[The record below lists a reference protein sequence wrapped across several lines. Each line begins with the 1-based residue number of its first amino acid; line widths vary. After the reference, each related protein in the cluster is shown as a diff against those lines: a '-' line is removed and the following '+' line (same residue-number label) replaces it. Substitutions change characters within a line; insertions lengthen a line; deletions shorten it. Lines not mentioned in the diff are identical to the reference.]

1 MLDYLAPSAPPA
13 APAGG
18 RTAQLAARV
27 VDLLLAQG
35 LPLPRHA
42 LPRSAFR
49 VPTSAAPA
57 PSGSL
62 RLPGAR
68 RFWWAY
74 LLAGLGLVALLLRL
88 GTVLAGTL
96 ADPLT
101 TWQYG
106 EVRTTHLR
114 VFFGLPGETST
125 SPSLLTATNDAGTGH
140 VWLLPA
146 GEAAQGSVLEIPVT
160 DVDPAGKQ
168 PLHLSVADV
177 DRDGHPDLLVTL
189 GDSGPTYIYLFD
201 LGKVALRPPTADEQ
215 RRLFLPE
222 RAP

>member
-1 MLDYLAPSAPPA
+1 
-13 APAGG
+13 
-18 RTAQLAARV
+18 
-27 VDLLLAQG
+27 
-35 LPLPRHA
+35 
-42 LPRSAFR
+42 
-49 VPTSAAPA
+49 
-57 PSGSL
+57 
-62 RLPGAR
+62 LPGAR

-74 LLAGLGLVALLLRL
+74 LLAGLGLRPLLLRL
-88 GTVLAGTL
+88 GTALTGAL

-101 TWQYG
+101 TAQYG

-125 SPSLLTATNDAGTGH
+125 TPSLLTATNDAGTGH

-146 GEAAQGSVLEIPVT
+146 GQAAQASVLEIPLT

-201 LGKVALRPPTADEQ
+201 AGKVALRPPTADEQ

-222 RAP
+222 HTP

>member
-1 MLDYLAPSAPPA
+1 VPA
-13 APAGG
+13 APPGG

-35 LPLPRHA
+35 LPLPSRFA
-42 LPRSAFR
+42 RRLPAGRAPGYSA
-49 VPTSAAPA
+49 
-57 PSGSL
+57 SL

-88 GTVLAGTL
+88 GMGLAAAL

-125 SPSLLTATNDAGTGH
+125 TPSLLTATNDAGTGH

-146 GEAAQGSVLEIPVT
+146 SQAAQASVLEIPLT
-160 DVDPAGKQ
+160 DVDPQGKQ

-189 GDSGPTYIYLFD
+189 GDSGPTYIYLLD
-201 LGKVALRPPTADEQ
+201 TGKVALRPPTADEQ
-215 RRLFLPE
+215 RKLFLPE
-222 RAP
+222 RSP

>member
-1 MLDYLAPSAPPA
+1 MPTTSRKPVAPPVLDYPAPGTIPAGSGAHHSAAPPAPSLRPASGAPVLDYLPPGAASA
-13 APAGG
+13 APASG

-27 VDLLLAQG
+27 DDLLLAQG
-35 LPLPRHA
+35 LSLPRLAPPGHSA
-42 LPRSAFR
+42 IRDPRSAFGSSAFR
-49 VPTSAAPA
+49 HPTSI
-57 PSGSL
+57 

-74 LLAGLGLVALLLRL
+74 LCAGLGLVALLLRL
-88 GTVLAGTL
+88 GTALAGAL

-101 TWQYG
+101 TAQYG

-146 GEAAQGSVLEIPVT
+146 GQAAQASVLEIPLT
-160 DVDPAGKQ
+160 
-168 PLHLSVADV
+168 
-177 DRDGHPDLLVTL
+177 
-189 GDSGPTYIYLFD
+189 
-201 LGKVALRPPTADEQ
+201 
-215 RRLFLPE
+215 
-222 RAP
+222 

>member
-1 MLDYLAPSAPPA
+1 
-13 APAGG
+13 
-18 RTAQLAARV
+18 
-27 VDLLLAQG
+27 
-35 LPLPRHA
+35 
-42 LPRSAFR
+42 
-49 VPTSAAPA
+49 
-57 PSGSL
+57 
-62 RLPGAR
+62 LPGAR

-74 LLAGLGLVALLLRL
+74 LLAGLGFLALLLRL
-88 GTVLAGTL
+88 GTALTGAL

-101 TWQYG
+101 TAQYG

-125 SPSLLTATNDAGTGH
+125 TPSLLTATNDAGTGH
-140 VWLLPA
+140 IWLLPA
-146 GEAAQGSVLEIPVT
+146 GQAAQASVLEIPLT
-160 DVDPAGKQ
+160 DVDPAGRQ

-201 LGKVALRPPTADEQ
+201 TGKAALRPPTAEEQ

>member
-1 MLDYLAPSAPPA
+1 M
-13 APAGG
+13 

-35 LPLPRHA
+35 LTLPGLA
-42 LPRSAFR
+42 IPRSAFR
-49 VPTSAAPA
+49 VPTSAVPRSAFRNPT
-57 PSGSL
+57 SI

-74 LLAGLGLVALLLRL
+74 LLAGLGGVALLLRL
-88 GTVLAGTL
+88 VTALAGAL

-106 EVRTTHLR
+106 AVRTTHLQ
-114 VFFGLPGETST
+114 VFFGLPSETST

-146 GEAAQGSVLEIPVT
+146 GQAAQASVLEIPLT

-189 GDSGPTYIYLFD
+189 GDRGPIYVYLFD
-201 LGKVALRPPTADEQ
+201 AGKVALRPPTAEEQ

>member
-1 MLDYLAPSAPPA
+1 MLGYPPPGA
-13 APAGG
+13 APAPPTEG

-35 LPLPRHA
+35 LPLPGRLSGH
-42 LPRSAFR
+42 LPTIS
-49 VPTSAAPA
+49 APA
-57 PSGSL
+57 WSGSL

-74 LLAGLGLVALLLRL
+74 LLAGLGSVALLLRL
-88 GTVLAGTL
+88 VTVLAGAL

-146 GEAAQGSVLEIPVT
+146 GQAAQASVLEIPLT
-160 DVDPAGKQ
+160 DVDPLGKQ

-189 GDSGPTYIYLFD
+189 GDSGPTYVYLFD
-201 LGKVALRPPTADEQ
+201 LGKVALRSPTADEQ